1 MPTNRQRS
9 APPALA
15 AGPGAGSS
23 YVSLSS
29 GRPGRSCIPCEC
41 PEHGRGNTPAAR
53 GAHTTR
59 TPPAKH
65 RRPTGRS
72 TGVHAHHR
80 HAIAGS
86 GSPPVGWPAGP
97 APTLGA
103 PPAAGPRPCRRRRR
117 KNHRSSSSTS
127 GTAFPRR
134 TLRVHLVPRH
144 GGDSGLPRRR
154 RAGRRDRHPRTE
166 MDAAGAGHRGR
177 ALARRMLIRR
187 LRRTHKRRG
196 HRPDERASQT
206 RTQSTTM
213 DCSAQDPSGGPAHP
227 PTATLSTGV

>member
-1 MPTNRQRS
+1 MRHCPVADRAGPASRANARNTGGVTRQR
-9 APPALA
+9 PAALTQR
-15 AGPGAGSS
+15 GRLRRNIGVRPG
-23 YVSLSS
+23 
-29 GRPGRSCIPCEC
+29 GRPAC
-41 PEHGRGNTPAAR
+41 
-53 GAHTTR
+53 TR
-59 TPPAKH
+59 TIDMRSPVPA
-65 RRPTGRS
+65 
-72 TGVHAHHR
+72 
-80 HAIAGS
+80 
-86 GSPPVGWPAGP
+86 PPVGWPAGP
-97 APTLGA
+97 PHPQG
-103 PPAAGPRPCRRRRR
+103 PPAAGPRPCRRRR

-144 GGDSGLPRRR
+144 GGDGGLPRRR

-166 MDAAGAGHRGR
+166 
-177 ALARRMLIRR
+177 
-187 LRRTHKRRG
+187 RRG